1 MSSQILLKGGT
12 LLVHNEDKRV
22 VCQQS
27 DLLIQDDRIHEIG
40 QDIRPSEGVK
50 VIDCTGTLVS
60 PGFVDTHRHQWQS
73 QQKGLHSD
81 QMLLDYYHSGNLG
94 SSHYEPEDVFWGVL
108 SSSLEAID
116 AGTTT
121 VVDHAHVNYSSEHS
135 KEAIRGTISSGIRCI
150 FCYCAHPRVETWKPE
165 LKMGNNPIAEGVM
178 DTFREL
184 ATLQP
189 FGPRGRVRLGFAM
202 DAMFVRPQV
211 LKDIFAQVRALGAH
225 LITSH
230 VTRVSML
237 DSLPSPVAVLHDN
250 KLLGPDI
257 LLSHANHVSADELR
271 HIEASGAHFSS
282 TPLSELQ
289 MGHGHPICLQP
300 EFLKLSSVGT
310 DSSSICSSS
319 IPGQM
324 ETALQVTRARRL
336 EEQMRNRKW
345 DGTIGPS
352 VEEAFNLGTIFGAQA
367 IGLENEIGSLAVG
380 KKADIVIFNGNTPAM
395 VAAADCNPVAAI
407 LLHSSV
413 RDIEAVIIDGAIR
426 KENSSLSR
434 FSILQDI
441 KQKEGMDVKAEES
454 CGWDDVRKELQK
466 SRKRL
471 KKIWDDIDE
480 NSARNGLIRSF
491 LQNLSIGSDN

>member
-1 MSSQILLKGGT
+1 MPSQILLKGGT
-12 LLVHNEDKRV
+12 LLVHDKNKRV
-22 VCQQS
+22 ICQQS

-40 QDIRPSEGVK
+40 HDIRPSEGASV
-50 VIDCTGTLVS
+50 VDCTGTLVS

-81 QMLLDYYHSGNLG
+81 QVLLDYYHSGNLG

-121 VVDHAHVNYSSEHS
+121 VVDHAHVNYSSEHC
-135 KEAIRGTISSGIRCI
+135 KEAIRGTIASGIRCI
-150 FCYCAHPRVETWKPE
+150 LCYCAHPRVETWQPE
-165 LKMGNNPIAEGVM
+165 LKIDNNPVAEGVM
-178 DTFREL
+178 DTFSEL
-184 ATLQP
+184 AALQP
-189 FGPRGRVRLGFAM
+189 FGPRGRVRLGFAI

-211 LKDIFAQVRALGAH
+211 LKDTFAQVRKLGAH

-237 DSLPSPVAVLHDN
+237 DSQPSPVTVLHDN
-250 KLLGPDI
+250 KLLGPDV

-271 HIEASGAHFSS
+271 HIKDSGAHLSS

-300 EFLKLSSVGT
+300 EFLPLSSVGT

-336 EEQMRNRKW
+336 EEQMRNRNW

-352 VEEAFNLGTIFGAQA
+352 VEDAFNLGTILGAQA
-367 IGLENEIGSLAVG
+367 VGLDGEIGSLTVG
-380 KKADIVIFNGNTPAM
+380 KKADIVIFNSKTPAM

-413 RDIEAVIIDGAIR
+413 RDIEAVIVDGVIR
-426 KENSSLSR
+426 KEDSALNR
-434 FSILQDI
+434 FTIPPDI
-441 KQKEGMDVKAEES
+441 KQKEQVDVNTAES
-454 CGWDDVRKELQK
+454 CGWDDVRKKLDE

-471 KKIWDDIDE
+471 KGVWDGIDE
-480 NSARNGLIRSF
+480 DSARNGLIRSF
-491 LQNLSIGSDN
+491 LQNLTLG